1 MPQAHHSRHPLTSSL
16 QHTPVAFGDGHGGAA
31 VAVSCRARAPERPQR
46 AVCLGWPWRGPLG
59 GNRGSACPS
68 LLARPRGALAAVQA
82 QAAAATAAALVAATA
97 SPGVP
102 LGAKAKGL
110 RRLTAVERAQAEL
123 MWMAA
128 RRKVELAS
136 SGHGGPDLKEAAGA
150 ECGGAVGSTCLLSRQ
165 AREAEAEAS
174 LVAACHSGN
183 PDGLRRAIAKA
194 RAAGLVQQTKQAMAL
209 LGKIMDRRDVE
220 DWRAHAAHQL
230 QAAMAGEVHISGLE
244 DAINRAWHAGVE
256 KAALDEAIA
265 LYSRAKRRASRRLRK
280 VHEALE
286 HAVRSRDRAAL
297 RRVAAEASQAGLRAE
312 ALVANDV
319 LAEEEQEEEGEQRP
333 PPAADRRALFDGC

>member
-1 MPQAHHSRHPLTSSL
+1 MDTAEAPLLPSAAELAHLNDLSGLCAWAGLGEVPWAAIEARLALPCSPGLAELSRLS
-16 QHTPVAFGDGHGGAA
+16 
-31 VAVSCRARAPERPQR
+31 
-46 AVCLGWPWRGPLG
+46 
-59 GNRGSACPS
+59 
-68 LLARPRGALAAVQA
+68 RPRL
-82 QAAAATAAALVAATA
+82 AAATAAALVAATA

-319 LAEEEQEEEGEQRP
+319 LAEEEQEEEAE
-333 PPAADRRALFDGC
+333 AAASG